1 MATVLAKNMTIS
13 VDGVEVTCQTNAEI
27 NMSTE
32 TFDTTCKD
40 SGAWSEPRPG
50 TKSWTAS
57 GEFNVDN
64 AAALGAKQFFN
75 GWDSQVLVDIIFG
88 TGSSFEYEGSGY
100 ITSLT
105 TSSQGNDAAVT
116 GTFEI
121 TGAGPLTYA
130 S

>member
-1 MATVLAKNMTIS
+1 MTIS